1 MDGAT
6 PIAWATALVP
16 PSKSMICEAVIN
28 GTIAENATTRKG
40 FVANCVID
48 RRADSIHP
56 LRVLDSKQLLDRLQ
70 SQGVK
75 NADIARALKIDPA
88 RVTEM
93 KKGQRRLLLDEAVK
107 LVAAFELES
116 GSTVEPL
123 HPAIP
128 RLIARH
134 IARTL
139 ELDTDGD
146 DPRMLELVAD
156 LQAFSRFVADPQV
169 RASLDAA
176 ENFFRA
182 MDLRRAPGAAS
193 SRKQT
198 DLQH

>member
-1 MDGAT
+1 
-6 PIAWATALVP
+6 
-16 PSKSMICEAVIN
+16 MICEAVIN
-28 GTIAENATTRKG
+28 RTIAENATTRKG
-40 FVANCVID
+40 FIANCVID
-48 RRADSIHP
+48 RQRDSIHP
-56 LRVLDSKQLLDRLQ
+56 LRVLDSKQLLDRLHA
-70 SQGVK
+70 QGVK
-75 NADIARALKIDPA
+75 NADIARTLKIDPA

-107 LVAAFELES
+107 LVGAFGLEPD
-116 GSTVEPL
+116 GPAGPL

-134 IARTL
+134 IARSL
-139 ELDTDGD
+139 GLDKEAD

-169 RASLDAA
+169 RESLDAA

-182 MDLRRAPGAAS
+182 MDARRPPSETKG
-193 SRKQT
+193 RKQI

>member
-1 MDGAT
+1 
-6 PIAWATALVP
+6 
-16 PSKSMICEAVIN
+16 MICDTVMPN
-28 GTIAENATTRKG
+28 TIANNATICKG
-40 FVANCVID
+40 HLANCVID
-48 RRADSIHP
+48 AKNYSP
-56 LRVLDSKQLLDRLQ
+56 QPCGVLDSKQLLDRLQ
-70 SQGVK
+70 AQGVK

-93 KKGQRRLLLDEAVK
+93 RKGQRRLLLDEAVK
-107 LVAAFELES
+107 LVAAFGLEPD
-116 GSTVEPL
+116 GQVEPL

-134 IARTL
+134 IARSL
-139 ELDTDGD
+139 GLDKDSN

-182 MDLRRAPGAAS
+182 MDLRRTPGAPAG
-193 SRKQT
+193 RKQT